1 MRDGVERT
9 LLPGGLLD
17 LGGHAVSDEPVAGLE
32 LLHGLGG
39 VVDEGKAGALATT
52 EVCLEAEDGDIVLL
66 GLVELTELA
75 TELVLGDVGAVGVED
90 IPVGKKSI
98 ISMPLFPCWFVP
110 NPCCLSDMSEF
121 QYSILE
127 HTHTKYIT

>member
-1 MRDGVERT
+1 MPDPRQCVRDGVERT

-90 IPVGKKSI
+90 IATQQCQSLSFATACPVRCALTRPSGDVREGG
-98 ISMPLFPCWFVP
+98 CG
-110 NPCCLSDMSEF
+110 
-121 QYSILE
+121 
-127 HTHTKYIT
+127 